1 MIVICLDPLEF
12 TLVRKLRLGKIN
24 WFLWLRNGKAR
35 SQHGMGPGPRSFRLI
50 AQAFLLP
57 MIFHFDSA
65 ERPKHPS
72 IITFIV
78 KCSVQTTSILILP
91 DSLALITPVIF
102 RCQDTVS
109 ASL

>member
-1 MIVICLDPLEF
+1 MGLD
-12 TLVRKLRLGKIN
+12 
-24 WFLWLRNGKAR
+24 
-35 SQHGMGPGPRSFRLI
+35 PRSFRLI
-50 AQAFLLP
+50 AQAFFFLP

-78 KCSVQTTSILILP
+78 KCSMQAASLLVLP
-91 DSLALITPVIF
+91 DSLVLITPVIF